1 MLFFF
6 AEGFGEV
13 AFASPL
19 SSSNIALSVRVLMD
33 QPARPTG
40 SFARD
45 RVVDEA

>member
-1 MLFFF
+1 M
-6 AEGFGEV
+6 
-13 AFASPL
+13 AFASSL

-45 RVVDEA
+45 YGAADHLAFRFLSAR